1 VNANISFA
9 IYPKINMKKQL
20 LTFIFAICISLTS
33 FANGI
38 SVTSVS
44 ASGSN
49 VTFTLAW
56 NNSWHAGA
64 TTPANW
70 DAAWVFIKYQNC
82 TDNAWNHGTINASGN
97 SITGSTLQIDQ
108 VADAKGVF
116 VRRIAQ
122 GSGNVSA
129 SVTLS
134 LASLPPGTVNFKVFA
149 IEMVNVPQGSY
160 ALGDATAI
168 NAPFTEQAITAET
181 ALAANLLISGSAL
194 LPAAFP
200 KGFNAFY
207 CMKYEVSAQQYV
219 DFLNSLTY
227 NQQLN
232 RAGGSAATIFPSQPA
247 GTLNA
252 VGQHS
257 RIEIKTPGI
266 DYGANATSQPAVYA
280 CERDNDG
287 VYDEAN
293 ADGLYMGCGYLSY
306 EDVMSYLDWAALRPM
321 TEMEFEKACR
331 GGINRLAGEYA
342 WGSVAI
348 RPAGASGV
356 INAGADNEA
365 SNDMIANGNIGDGY
379 IARPVRGGFAA
390 GASSTRQTSGATH
403 YGIMEMSGSVWEY
416 CVAAVGTNP
425 ITFTGGL
432 GDGSLDVN
440 GKYNVAN
447 WLSSLTSRTAR
458 GGGYPYYSGYVNYYF
473 FVGNRSQINFDT
485 NLTTRTAEFGGRGVR

>member
-1 VNANISFA
+1 
-9 IYPKINMKKQL
+9 MKKQL
-20 LTFIFAICISLTS
+20 LTFIFALCISLNS

-82 TDNAWNHGTINASGN
+82 TDNAWVHGTINTSGN
-97 SITGSTLQIDQ
+97 SVTGGVLQIDQ

-116 VRRIAQ
+116 VRRISQ

-160 ALGDATAI
+160 ALGDAAAVQ
-168 NAPFTEQAITAET
+168 APFTEQVITAET
-181 ALAANLLISGSAL
+181 ALAANALLSGSVA

-232 RAGGSAATIFPSQPA
+232 RAGGSAANIFPSQAA
-247 GTLNA
+247 GTLIS

-293 ADGLYMGCGYLSY
+293 ADGLYMGCGYMSHDDL
-306 EDVMSYLDWAALRPM
+306 MSYLDWAALRPM

-331 GGINRLAGEYA
+331 GGVNRLATEYA
-342 WGSVAI
+342 WGSTAI
-348 RPAGASGV
+348 KTGGV

-365 SNDMIANGNIGDGY
+365 SNDMNANGNIGDGY
-379 IARPVRGGFAA
+379 IGRPVRGGFAA

-403 YGIMEMSGSVWEY
+403 YGIMEMSGNVWEY

-425 ITFTGGL
+425 ITFAGGL

-458 GGGYPYYSGYVNYYF
+458 GGSYSYHATYINYYF
-473 FVGNRSQINFDT
+473 YVGNRSNINFDT
-485 NLTTRTAEFGGRGVR
+485 NLTSRGADYGGRGVR